1 MGIRYRLFLIVFL
14 SLGISTS
21 IAYFIAERDI
31 TNTFEEQIVYQLE
44 KQARL
49 LVENID
55 EIDSIK
61 TAGEADSLADRLGN
75 ASESRVSLILNNG
88 KVIGDSDVPLN
99 LIPSLDNHISRT
111 EVADALSKGT
121 GWSSRYSSTTGEQ
134 LLYFAILDKNE
145 VNPNIVRIAV
155 PYTYLDKVIGSLD
168 LSILLISIAAFIVA
182 LLASTLASNYTYRN
196 LSELENA
203 ILSLANAPTKRKA
216 LKALPTERVDEF
228 GNVARSISQIS
239 EKLKDQIK
247 LIAKQRNQFGS
258 VLDDLGE
265 GIVVFNQSAKAT
277 YNNEQALTILNI
289 DNAENLD
296 IDKISIPAIENLYK
310 TASKKKKADKEFE
323 IGSKTSNTKWV
334 LGSINQS
341 KSTNEFILVV
351 HDITQLRKL
360 DAMRRDFISN
370 VSHELRTPVSVIM
383 ANSETLLNGA
393 LDNKEDA
400 EMFSNAILHNA
411 QRLSEMV
418 SDLID
423 LSRIEY
429 GELNLNFEKINLNQ
443 IISKSIDS
451 VRALSSKKNIQF
463 VFEKDDEFFVKA
475 DQLALER
482 ILVNFI
488 DNAIKYS
495 PINSNIVIKSIDRID
510 HIEINIIDSGD
521 GIDDNDKELIFGR
534 FFRTAQARASDATGS
549 GLGLAIVKNL
559 VSSLNGDVGLK
570 NADTGGSNFWFTVP
584 KAKNK

>member
-14 SLGISTS
+14 SLGVSTS

-155 PYTYLDKVIGSLD
+155 PYTYLDKVIESLD

-216 LKALPTERVDEF
+216 LKALPTDRVDEF

-323 IGSKTSNTKWV
+323 IGSKTGNTKWV

-393 LDNKEDA
+393 LDNKKDA

-451 VRALSSKKNIQF
+451 LRALSSKKNIQF

>member
-14 SLGISTS
+14 SLGMSTS

-61 TAGEADSLADRLGN
+61 TVGEADSLADRLGN

-265 GIVVFNQSAKAT
+265 GIVVFNQLAKAT

-323 IGSKTSNTKWV
+323 IGSKMGDTKWV

-393 LDNKEDA
+393 LDNKDDA

-451 VRALSSKKNIQF
+451 LRALSAKKNIQF
-463 VFEKDDEFFVKA
+463 VFNKGDEFFVKA

-482 ILVNFI
+482 VLVNFI

-495 PINSNIVIKSIDRID
+495 PKNSNIVIKSIDRID

-521 GIDDNDKELIFGR
+521 GINDNDKELIFGR

-559 VSSLNGDVGLK
+559 VGSLKGDVGLK
-570 NADTGGSNFWFTVP
+570 NADTGGSNFWFTLP
-584 KAKNK
+584 KAQNK

>member
-75 ASESRVSLILNNG
+75 ASESRVTLILNNG

-111 EVADALSKGT
+111 EVADALFKGT

-155 PYTYLDKVIGSLD
+155 PYTYLDKVIESLD

-323 IGSKTSNTKWV
+323 IRSKTGNTKWV

-451 VRALSSKKNIQF
+451 LRALSSKKNIQF

>member
-14 SLGISTS
+14 SLGVSTS

-75 ASESRVSLILNNG
+75 ASESRVTLILNNG

-155 PYTYLDKVIGSLD
+155 PYTYLDKVIESLD

-323 IGSKTSNTKWV
+323 IGSKTGNTKWV

-393 LDNKEDA
+393 LDNKKDA

-451 VRALSSKKNIQF
+451 LRALSSKKNIQF
-463 VFEKDDEFFVKA
+463 VIEKDDEFFVKA

>member
-14 SLGISTS
+14 SLGVSTS

-155 PYTYLDKVIGSLD
+155 PYTYLDKVIESLD

-216 LKALPTERVDEF
+216 LKALPTDRVDEF

-323 IGSKTSNTKWV
+323 IGSKTGNTKWV

-393 LDNKEDA
+393 LDNKKDA

-451 VRALSSKKNIQF
+451 LRALSSKKNIQF

-584 KAKNK
+584 KSKNK